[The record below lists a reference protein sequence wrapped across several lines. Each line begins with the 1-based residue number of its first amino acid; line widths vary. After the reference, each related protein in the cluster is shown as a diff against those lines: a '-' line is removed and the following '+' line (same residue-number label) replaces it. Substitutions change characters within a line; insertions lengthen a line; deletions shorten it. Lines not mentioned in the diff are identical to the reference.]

1 MKNLSL
7 NKILEQVWKL
17 ITDGVKDR
25 SSSFHISTISTIN
38 LQGYPS
44 SRSVVIRS
52 FNQAKRIISFN
63 TDTRSNKWKELETN
77 SQLELH
83 FYNGKLNHDSI
94 KAYHSA
100 DSSIIFICD
109 DLS

>member
-17 ITDGVKDR
+17 IKNGVKDG

-44 SRSVVIRS
+44 SCSVVIRNL
-52 FNQAKRIISFN
+52 NQAIV
-63 TDTRSNKWKELETN
+63 
-77 SQLELH
+77 
-83 FYNGKLNHDSI
+83 I
-94 KAYHSA
+94 KKGEGA
-100 DSSIIFICD
+100 DD
-109 DLS
+109 VGGADPM